1 MRAPDAGQK
10 RSPTPSQQRGGQ
22 RRESRGE
29 QAEAGTGWEGAR
41 EGEGKERKRALIER
55 PLCAGPRPA
64 TPRLRLTATPEI
76 GVVYYYRRLQMEK
89 LRLNGAE

>member
-1 MRAPDAGQK
+1 M
-10 RSPTPSQQRGGQ
+10 
-22 RRESRGE
+22 GE

-41 EGEGKERKRALIER
+41 EGEGKERKGALIER

>member
-1 MRAPDAGQK
+1 MRAPDAGQE
-10 RSPTPSQQRGGQ
+10 RSPTPSRQRGGQ
-22 RRESRGE
+22 RRECQGK

-41 EGEGKERKRALIER
+41 EGEGKERKRVLIER

-64 TPRLRLTATPEI
+64 PPRLSLTATPEI